1 MVERNLRIKRS
12 VPCEGCGEPLE
23 LTAYVDGRLD
33 GRCERCNRTTML
45 ALRGSLA
52 RFLTP
57 ARGT

>member
-45 ALRGSLA
+45 ALLA
-52 RFLTP
+52 SKSV
-57 ARGT
+57 